1 MTKQDKT
8 LATITH
14 VVSGGAMLLSAG
26 MVGWLVPLIIFFVKK
41 KESRFV
47 AYHAL
52 QSVFLHVALFIA
64 AIICG
69 ILALP
74 TLGLSV
80 FIVLPA
86 LGILGIVAEVF
97 AAMRANE
104 GKWFGI
110 PFVGQWTR
118 NALGEP

>member
-110 PFVGQWTR
+110 PFVGHWTR